1 MPWGREATRAAR
13 RAVAPSTP
21 ARHAATKAGDRAGD
35 GIGLHLGLGD
45 RFGVQLLLGSS
56 VFALVG
62 GVNRAPTQGDTMKD
76 HERTEALTSWQ
87 ADARAVTEGL
97 AAVDRRAFLMR
108 SAVTGAAAVL
118 AGCAAPT
125 PEQTASNPTPPP
137 APKVAASQ
145 VSQDLAVKKDTKG
158 PVMTTIDEFYKVGP
172 GPSSSHTIGPMRIT
186 YDFYQRCTKL
196 PADQL
201 AKATALK
208 VHLFGSLSATGK
220 GHGTERASLAGI
232 VGKEPA
238 TVEPAFLDGLAS
250 NPDQTFDVSLGG
262 KTFKASLKDIIYD
275 APKGEFP
282 HPNTMTCKLMAGDQV
297 LLEQEYYSVGGGF
310 IEWKGYEPPKKGQPK
325 YPYSTMKEL
334 LSHAETNKL
343 SVAQVVMANEIAVS
357 GKTEAEIGAF
367 VHKIHTAMVNI
378 VKAGLAAPE
387 STLPGPIKLKTKA
400 GDVYKRAQDEKYI
413 GQRGVGVVA
422 AYALAGSEENARGH
436 LVVTAPTGG
445 SAGVMPA
452 IVYAIGEGGRNLPD
466 DKIRDGFLAAAAI
479 GYLCKHNATL
489 SGAEGGCQAEI
500 GVASAM
506 GAAFL
511 AQAHDQPPQ
520 VVANAAES
528 SLQHH
533 LGMTCD
539 PVAGFVQVPCIERC
553 AFGAVKAWTGFMI
566 ASNEIPANRRVDF
579 DTTVTAMAL
588 TAREMNGKYKE
599 TSEGGLA
606 VSLALC

>member
-1 MPWGREATRAAR
+1 MKAR
-13 RAVAPSTP
+13 VEGEESPFLP
-21 ARHAATKAGDRAGD
+21 AEELEPKTLPPG
-35 GIGLHLGLGD
+35 
-45 RFGVQLLLGSS
+45 
-56 VFALVG
+56 
-62 GVNRAPTQGDTMKD
+62 
-76 HERTEALTSWQ
+76 
-87 ADARAVTEGL
+87 
-97 AAVDRRAFLMR
+97 VDRRTFMMR
-108 SAVTGAAAVL
+108 SAVVSSAAVIAGCTVSEEKRNAAAT
-118 AGCAAPT
+118 AAP
-125 PEQTASNPTPPP
+125 PAVAPP
-137 APKVAASQ
+137 AVKMSE
-145 VSQDLAVKKDTKG
+145 DLNVVKKSKG
-158 PVMTTIDEFYKVGP
+158 PVMTTLEEFYKVGP

-220 GHGTERASLAGI
+220 GHGTERAALAGI

-238 TVEPAFLDGLAS
+238 TVDPAFLDELAAK
-250 NPDQTFDVSLGG
+250 PDQIFPVKLGEKSFDVSL
-262 KTFKASLKDIIYD
+262 KDVVYD
-275 APKGEFP
+275 SPKGDFP
-282 HPNTMTCKLMAGDQV
+282 HPNTMTCKLMGGDTV
-297 LLEQEYYSVGGGF
+297 LNELEYYSVGGGF

-325 YPYSTMKEL
+325 YPYATMKEL
-334 LSHAETNKL
+334 QEHADKNKL
-343 SVAQVVMANEIAVS
+343 SFAQVVMANEVAVS
-357 GKTEAEIGAF
+357 GKSEAEINAF
-367 VHKIHTAMVNI
+367 LDKISGAMVAI
-378 VKAGLAAPE
+378 VKSGLAAPP

-400 GDVYKRAQDEKYI
+400 GEVYKRAMDDTFEK
-413 GQRGVGVVA
+413 QRGVGVVS

-445 SAGVMPA
+445 SAGVIPA
-452 IVYAIGEGGRNLPD
+452 LVYVLGEGGRKLPQE
-466 DKIRDGFLAAAAI
+466 KIRSGLLAGAGI

-506 GAAFL
+506 GAAL
-511 AQAHDQPPQ
+511 IAQAHDFDHQ

-528 SLQHH
+528 ALQHH

-579 DTTVTAMAL
+579 DTTVNAMAL
-588 TAREMNGKYKE
+588 TAKEMNSKYKE

-606 VSLALC
+606 VSVTLC

>member
-1 MPWGREATRAAR
+1 MNRETDPNELLPESLQLSDAE
-13 RAVAPSTP
+13 AP
-21 ARHAATKAGDRAGD
+21 AG
-35 GIGLHLGLGD
+35 
-45 RFGVQLLLGSS
+45 
-56 VFALVG
+56 
-62 GVNRAPTQGDTMKD
+62 
-76 HERTEALTSWQ
+76 
-87 ADARAVTEGL
+87 
-97 AAVDRRAFLMR
+97 VDRRAFLMR
-108 SAVTGAAAVL
+108 SALVGAVAVLNGCSPATPPAGTAPAAAPV
-118 AGCAAPT
+118 
-125 PEQTASNPTPPP
+125 PP
-137 APKVAASQ
+137 APAATLSPELD
-145 VSQDLAVKKDTKG
+145 VVKKAKG
-158 PVMTTIDEFYKVGP
+158 PVMTVIDEFYKVGP

-208 VHLFGSLSATGK
+208 VHLFGSLSATGV

-232 VGKEPA
+232 IGKEPA
-238 TVEPAFLDGLAS
+238 TIDPAFLDELRDK
-250 NPDQTFDVSLGG
+250 PDQVFPVKLGSATFN
-262 KTFKASLKDIIYD
+262 ASLKDVIYD
-275 APKGEFP
+275 APKGTFP
-282 HPNTMTCKLMAGDQV
+282 HPNTMTCKLMAGDTV

-310 IEWKGYEPPKKGQPK
+310 IEWKGYTPPKKGAPK
-325 YPYSTMKEL
+325 YPYSTMAEL
-334 LSHAETNKL
+334 LKHAETAKI
-343 SVAQVVMANEIAVS
+343 SVAELAMANEVAVS
-357 GKTEAEIGAF
+357 GKSEAEINAF
-367 VHKIHTAMVNI
+367 IDKITTAMVNI
-378 VKAGLAAPE
+378 VKTGLQGP
-387 STLPGPIKLKTKA
+387 SITLPGPIKLKTKA
-400 GDVYKRAQDEKYI
+400 ADVYTRAIDDRYQA
-413 GQRGVGVVA
+413 QRGVGVVS

-452 IVYAIGEGGRNLPD
+452 LVYAVGEGGRKLPQE
-466 DKIRDGFLAAAAI
+466 KIREGMLAAAAV

-511 AQAHDQPPQ
+511 AQAHDMENQ
-520 VVANAAES
+520 VVANAAEA

-539 PVAGFVQVPCIERC
+539 PVAGYVQVPCIERC

-579 DTTVTAMAL
+579 DTTVSAMAL
-588 TAREMNGKYKE
+588 TAKEMNSKYKE

-606 VSLALC
+606 VSVVLC

>member
-1 MPWGREATRAAR
+1 MID
-13 RAVAPSTP
+13 
-21 ARHAATKAGDRAGD
+21 DRWNDFLPKPGQQSD
-35 GIGLHLGLGD
+35 SLPG
-45 RFGVQLLLGSS
+45 
-56 VFALVG
+56 
-62 GVNRAPTQGDTMKD
+62 
-76 HERTEALTSWQ
+76 
-87 ADARAVTEGL
+87 
-97 AAVDRRAFLMR
+97 VDRRSFLMR
-108 SAVTGAAAVL
+108 NAAIGAAAVMT
-118 AGCAAPT
+118 GCSVAEKTKQVSA
-125 PEQTASNPTPPP
+125 TPPS
-137 APKVAASQ
+137 APS
-145 VSQDLAVKKDTKG
+145 SDGSLSPDLEVVKKSKG
-158 PVMTTIDEFYKVGP
+158 PVMTTLEEFYKVGP

-201 AKATALK
+201 AKVTGLK

-220 GHGTERASLAGI
+220 GHGTERAALAGVI
-232 VGKEPA
+232 GKEPA
-238 TVEPAFLDGLAS
+238 TVEPEFLDSLAS
-250 NPDQTFDVSLGG
+250 NPDQSFPVKLGA
-262 KTFKASLKDIIYD
+262 KTLNLSLKDIVYD
-275 APKGEFP
+275 SPKGTFP
-282 HPNTMTCKLMAGDQV
+282 HPNTMTCRLMGGDSV
-297 LLEQEYYSVGGGF
+297 IYEQEYYSVGGGF
-310 IEWKGYEPPKKGQPK
+310 IEWKGYQPPKKGQPK

-334 LSHAETNKL
+334 LAHAEKDKL

-357 GKTEAEIGAF
+357 GKSEAEINAF
-367 VHKIHTAMVNI
+367 LDKITGAMVAI
-378 VKAGLAAPE
+378 VKSGLKAPP

-400 GDVYKRAQDEKYI
+400 GDVYKRAMDDRYATERGI
-413 GQRGVGVVA
+413 GIVS

-452 IVYAIGEGGRNLPD
+452 LVHALGEGGRKLPQQ
-466 DKIRDGFLAAAAI
+466 KIREGMLAAAGI

-506 GAAFL
+506 GAAL
-511 AQAHDQPPQ
+511 VAQAHGFPNL

-539 PVAGFVQVPCIERC
+539 PVAGFVQVPCVERC

-566 ASNEIPANRRVDF
+566 ASNEVPTNRRVDF
-579 DTTVTAMAL
+579 DTTVNAMAL
-588 TAREMNGKYKE
+588 TAKEMNSKYKE

-606 VSLALC
+606 VSLVLC